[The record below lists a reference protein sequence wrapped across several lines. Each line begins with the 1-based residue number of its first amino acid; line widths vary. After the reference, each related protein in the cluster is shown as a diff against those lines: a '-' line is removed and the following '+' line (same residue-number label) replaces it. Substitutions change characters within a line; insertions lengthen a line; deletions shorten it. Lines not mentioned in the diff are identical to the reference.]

1 MATPDFERNIHC
13 LLGLPFDA
21 VDLAQTEA
29 LIHKAIAT
37 RTRCFLST
45 PNLNFLVACQHDPA
59 FRLSVINSNLVV
71 ADGMP
76 IVWLAK
82 LLGIPIRQRVAGST
96 LFEKLWTKPSGI
108 KIKTYFFGGQDGVAR
123 VASLRMNAQ
132 DGAMRCVGHAFPG
145 FGSVEAMSA
154 PAIIANINAS
164 EADFLVVSLGARKGQ
179 AWILG
184 NLAHLDAPVIS
195 HLGAVVNF
203 VAGSIHRAPAAL
215 QNLGLEWLW
224 RIKEE
229 PQLWRRYLEDGFGL
243 IRLLMDRVL
252 PRLLT
257 TLFAQKTPTMEQLPI
272 IHVAMSD
279 STHKIVLKGSWQATN
294 LQSYRLALKH
304 VSERSADVRINLR
317 QVTYIDSAFLGLTLL
332 LYGHQLKN
340 EKKLCLED
348 VPIAIRKIIFQAGMG
363 YVLE

>member
-1 MATPDFERNIHC
+1 MATPDFERNVHC

-21 VDLAQTEA
+21 VDLAQAEA
-29 LIHKAIAT
+29 LIHKAIIT

-45 PNLNFLVACQHDPA
+45 PNLNFLIACQHDPA

-96 LFEKLWTKPSGI
+96 LFEKLWAKTSGI

-123 VASLRMNAQ
+123 AANLRMNAQ
-132 DGAMRCVGHAFPG
+132 DRAMFPG
-145 FGSVEAMSA
+145 FGSVEAMST
-154 PAIIANINAS
+154 PTIIANINAS
-164 EADFLVVSLGARKGQ
+164 ETDFLVVSLGARKGQ
-179 AWILG
+179 AWIVR

-203 VAGSIHRAPAAL
+203 VAGSIHRAPSAL
-215 QNLGLEWLW
+215 QTLGLEWLW

-229 PQLWRRYLEDGFGL
+229 PQLWRRYLEDGLGL
-243 IRLLMDRVL
+243 MRLFMVRVL
-252 PRLLT
+252 PGLLT
-257 TLFAQKTPTMEQLPI
+257 TFLAQKAPAMEQLPT

-279 STHKIVLKGSWQATN
+279 SAHSIVLEGCWQATN

-304 VSERSADVRINLR
+304 VSEQNADVRINLR
-317 QVTYIDSAFLGLTLL
+317 QVTYIDSAFLGLTLV